1 MSQQGDLIG
10 GRYRLEE
17 HLGSGG
23 MGHVWLAWDE
33 RLSRAVAL
41 KQLRAVPDLPE
52 AEVAVAHERA
62 MREARLTARLD
73 HPNAVRVY
81 DVVDHHGE
89 PCLVMQYVPSRSLHE
104 LLSSDG
110 ALPPRRVARL
120 GVEIASALAAAHAAH
135 IVHRDVKPGNVLV
148 TVDGTALITDFGISR
163 AFGDAALTST
173 GLLTGTPA
181 YLAPEIARGEGPT
194 PSSDVFSLGSTLYT
208 AVEGIPPFGVG
219 ENPMALLHQVAQGR
233 ITPPTQ
239 AGPLTDTLV
248 AMLDPDPRPRP
259 TMEQVALEM
268 AQVEAAAARELAP
281 TVPQTRHSTA
291 VLPVT
296 PQPFE
301 EEVEP
306 DTGNLAP
313 TPAAV
318 PVRAPAP
325 DPAPPPAR
333 GADVV
338 DPRRRR
344 RRRALGLGA
353 VAVLLVLLTA
363 WALSNLMDPSGG
375 TAPPIAA
382 SSTTPLDPRSAS
394 SEPTSEPTSER
405 ASEPTSAATSES
417 PSSATPRPSGT
428 TPSAS
433 ASRAPA
439 TPAPSAAATSRPA
452 AASSAV
458 TAGDLS
464 QAVRNYYALV
474 PGDTDSGWALLTDR
488 YRRTTATSR
497 DYYERFWSS
506 IEQVQVSDVSSTAPS
521 SVVAT
526 LRYSFRDGR
535 TVVERTAYGLV
546 REDGR
551 LKIDRSSVLSSR
563 AL

>member
-41 KQLRAVPDLPE
+41 KQLRAVPDLPQ

-81 DVVDHHGE
+81 DVVDHQGE

-120 GVEIASALAAAHAAH
+120 GVEMASALAAAHAAH

-259 TMEQVALEM
+259 TMEQVALAL

-333 GADVV
+333 EADVV

-363 WALSNLMDPSGG
+363 WALSNLTDPSGG
-375 TAPPIAA
+375 PAPPIAA
-382 SSTTPLDPRSAS
+382 SSTTPGRPALGVL
-394 SEPTSEPTSER
+394 R
-405 ASEPTSAATSES
+405 AGLRAVLRAGLRADVSPDLRES
-417 PSSATPRPSGT
+417 QLGD
-428 TPSAS
+428 
-433 ASRAPA
+433 APA
-439 TPAPSAAATSRPA
+439 VTHDALRERVAPTCHAGPLHRCD
-452 AASSAV
+452 V
-458 TAGDLS
+458 TTGGGI
-464 QAVRNYYALV
+464 V
-474 PGDTDSGWALLTDR
+474 G
-488 YRRTTATSR
+488 
-497 DYYERFWSS
+497 
-506 IEQVQVSDVSSTAPS
+506 
-521 SVVAT
+521 
-526 LRYSFRDGR
+526 RDGR
-535 TVVERTAYGLV
+535 RPEPSRAQLLRPGARGHGCRLGAAHGPLPPHDRHESGLLRAVLVQHRRGAGHRRVEHCSLARSWQPCATAFGTVAPSWSGPPTGSCERTAG
-546 REDGR
+546 
-551 LKIDRSSVLSSR
+551 
-563 AL
+563 